1 MSPQRKSQQIAN
13 PLRRNV
19 AIVAHVDHGKTTLVD
34 ALLRQSGAFRANQ
47 QVADR
52 VMDNTDLERE
62 RGITILAKNTAV
74 HYKDLLINIVDTPG
88 HADFGGEVERTLS
101 MVDGI
106 MLLVDASEGPLPQTR
121 FVLRKALERG
131 LPPIVVLNKIDR
143 PDARW
148 QEVLNEVYDLFID
161 LDATEDQIEFPVL
174 YTNARDGY
182 ASTDAAIKGED
193 LQPLFEAIVEH
204 VPPPR
209 GNPDAPLQLLVANLD
224 ASDYL
229 GRIAIG
235 RIFNGTVRLND
246 SVAVVKLGGAVQNTK
261 VTKLFSFDGL
271 KRIEI
276 ERAFAGDIVCLAGIE
291 DITIGETIT
300 DPENLMPMPPIAID
314 EPTVSMIFGVNT
326 SPMAGKDGQY
336 VTSRNLRDRL
346 ERELLGNVSLRVE
359 DTESPEQLKVFG
371 RGELQLSILIEMM
384 RREGFEVQVS
394 RPEIVTK
401 DIDGVKME
409 PVEDL
414 VIDVPEDF
422 QGVVIAQAGQRRGVI
437 SKMVNHGSGRV
448 RLEFRIPAR
457 GLIGFRSQFL
467 TDTKGTGIMNHLFAG
482 WEPWHGMIG
491 ARANGALV
499 ADRVGIATAYAIY
512 NLQERGE
519 IFIEPGTMVYEGMI
533 IGENARVNDMDVN
546 VCKEKKQTNMRA
558 SSADE
563 AIRICPAP
571 EAEPGAGDRVHQ
583 RGRAR
588 RDHAEEHPPAK
599 ASPRVESAPEEG
611 RHREL
616 RPDGHRIATSY
627 HEVAGP
633 EAAGISPRAPG
644 RPSAG
649 PGLRVCVGRVPRSGP
664 AVHAP
669 AHPAAEAR
677 TGVEPATEEGGDRG
691 LRGDFG
697 LMTTARS
704 LRITAGTR
712 ETPAEV
718 GVARGFCHDRRV
730 GEGFH
735 EVRVRDETGRAP
747 AAEARKGTA
756 DVGVESEQL
765 LFAVLRADAHAIRRV
780 EAEDARLHAARRAAG
795 ARCTPESA
803 LERPVAR

>member
-101 MVDGI
+101 MVDGV

-174 YTNARDGY
+174 YTNAREGY
-182 ASTDAAIKGED
+182 ASTDAARKGED

-261 VTKLFSFDGL
+261 VTKLYSFDGL

-276 ERAFAGDIVCLAGIE
+276 EHAAAGDIVCLAGIE

-300 DPENLMPMPPIAID
+300 DPLNLMPMPPIAVD

-359 DTESPEQLKVFG
+359 DTETPEQLKVFG

-401 DIDGVKME
+401 EIDGVKME

-563 AIRICPAP
+563 AIRIVPPRKQSLEQAIEFINEDELVEITP
-571 EAEPGAGDRVHQ
+571 KNIRLRKRILASNQ
-583 RGRAR
+583 R
-588 RDHAEEHPPAK
+588 PKK
-599 ASPRVESAPEEG
+599 AAIES
-611 RHREL
+611 
-616 RPDGHRIATSY
+616 
-627 HEVAGP
+627 
-633 EAAGISPRAPG
+633 
-644 RPSAG
+644 
-649 PGLRVCVGRVPRSGP
+649 
-664 AVHAP
+664 
-669 AHPAAEAR
+669 
-677 TGVEPATEEGGDRG
+677 
-691 LRGDFG
+691 
-697 LMTTARS
+697 
-704 LRITAGTR
+704 
-712 ETPAEV
+712 
-718 GVARGFCHDRRV
+718 
-730 GEGFH
+730 
-735 EVRVRDETGRAP
+735 
-747 AAEARKGTA
+747 
-756 DVGVESEQL
+756 
-765 LFAVLRADAHAIRRV
+765 
-780 EAEDARLHAARRAAG
+780 
-795 ARCTPESA
+795 
-803 LERPVAR
+803 